1 VYKYS
6 LHSVQFIFIIL
17 TQLRNGS
24 WLVLARKWSFLHKTE
39 HRAAHAAEQ
48 LCIIVLVS
56 CMMRPTP
63 TPCAVGHN
71 ATRVESA
78 RTVYTQNRVWPYVW
92 RFPCQKYRTYTVY
105 TYECMVLAN
114 STNVPNKARQITSIC
129 TNSSA
134 VGLHTKQ
141 NNWPTFSQWI
151 TNGLCVSQCTR
162 ANGQHSRRSNW
173 PAHKAHQ
180 LACKQGTAHIRHIN
194 WLAQVWPLRIVC
206 TLPALLYWNCNRVW
220 TNTHT
225 HTQTHAHTH
234 THICLDVIEHHTY
247 MGLLHTTNYRPWKQN
262 VHLTASA

>member
-1 VYKYS
+1 MYNLYLLFWRNWGTAAGS
-6 LHSVQFIFIIL
+6 FLHESDRSCTKLIVLAWKLSFLHKTDRSCTKLII
-17 TQLRNGS
+17 
-24 WLVLARKWSFLHKTE
+24 LARKWSFLHKTE

-180 LACKQGTAHIRHIN
+180 LTSTQSTTICVQTRNSAHKAHQLACTQGTVTGQHTRHSK
-194 WLAQVWPLRIVC
+194 WP
-206 TLPALLYWNCNRVW
+206 AN
-220 TNTHT
+220 
-225 HTQTHAHTH
+225 
-234 THICLDVIEHHTY
+234 
-247 MGLLHTTNYRPWKQN
+247 
-262 VHLTASA
+262 